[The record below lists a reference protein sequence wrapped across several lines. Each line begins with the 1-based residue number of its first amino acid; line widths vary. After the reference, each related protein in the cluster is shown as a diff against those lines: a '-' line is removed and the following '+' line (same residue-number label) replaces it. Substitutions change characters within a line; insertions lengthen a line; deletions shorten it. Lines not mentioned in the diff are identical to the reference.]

1 MTLGTVFFTN
11 DYNNKV
17 NNLIEKE
24 METLIANQKLS
35 ANIQE
40 RIGLIRGYVL
50 FGEEE
55 YLERFNEVTDESK
68 AIQEQLLTLT
78 NSETEKNLIT
88 QSEQWRKYIE
98 DYLLPVVKS
107 DDLALA
113 REVLKDK
120 ITPMGRSID
129 EGLKELATSEEEEI
143 KANGQKLIQEGNSVI
158 VITLLISALAIFS
171 GLAIAYIMA
180 NRITK
185 PIVMVSQR
193 MELLADGDL
202 SLPELHTKAND
213 EIGGLVQSLNQL
225 VTNLKMLI
233 GEVSDS
239 TMQVTAS
246 SEELTASAEQS
257 TGAAEQISG
266 LAQTA
271 AAGAE
276 QQQISSVEVLASMK
290 ELSVG
295 LNQIAQN
302 GNDMNELTSAANT
315 SIKNGSKAVLQVVEQ
330 MNDIH
335 GSVEETS
342 AIISRLGGL
351 STEISNILALITAI
365 SEQTNLLA
373 LNAAIEAARAGEH
386 GKGFAVV
393 ADEVRKLAE
402 GSRQSAVQIASMISE
417 IQNETNK
424 AIESMQIGQAKVSE
438 GIQFSQNVSESFVVI
453 EQTNDGVKEKV
464 LDVSLAIE
472 QMTGVSDRVLTSVLE
487 VSELARNGAEFSQS
501 SSAANQEQLAT
512 MEEISASAQSLAHL
526 AEGLQLQVNKF
537 KL

>member
-1 MTLGTVFFTN
+1 
-11 DYNNKV
+11 
-17 NNLIEKE
+17 
-24 METLIANQKLS
+24 
-35 ANIQE
+35 
-40 RIGLIRGYVL
+40 
-50 FGEEE
+50 
-55 YLERFNEVTDESK
+55 
-68 AIQEQLLTLT
+68 
-78 NSETEKNLIT
+78 
-88 QSEQWRKYIE
+88 
-98 DYLLPVVKS
+98 
-107 DDLALA
+107 
-113 REVLKDK
+113 
-120 ITPMGRSID
+120 
-129 EGLKELATSEEEEI
+129 
-143 KANGQKLIQEGNSVI
+143 
-158 VITLLISALAIFS
+158 
-171 GLAIAYIMA
+171 
-180 NRITK
+180 
-185 PIVMVSQR
+185 
-193 MELLADGDL
+193 
-202 SLPELHTKAND
+202 
-213 EIGGLVQSLNQL
+213 
-225 VTNLKMLI
+225 MLI